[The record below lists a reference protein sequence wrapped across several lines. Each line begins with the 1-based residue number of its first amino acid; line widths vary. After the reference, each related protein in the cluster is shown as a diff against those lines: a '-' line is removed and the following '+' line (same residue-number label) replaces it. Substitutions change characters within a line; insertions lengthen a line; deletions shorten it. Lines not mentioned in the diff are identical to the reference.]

1 MPGLSVG
8 VGYTYMR
15 GSFGIPGVLSGGVT
29 VNNVTFPDGTTGH
42 TLGFGSPSL
51 DFIWNSSIVDAKVQL
66 SKTFFIFTPFVG
78 AGISYGFS
86 NAGGGMQSAMMVD
99 GFPATQ
105 AQLDQINK
113 ANGTN
118 YTVQNPGFAV
128 KAAANGFSARA
139 FGGFS
144 FNLFILKIGV
154 GAEYELLTGAVA
166 GMVNARVQL

>member
-29 VNNVTFPDGTTGH
+29 VGSATFPDGSTH
-42 TLGFGSPSL
+42 NLSFSNPSL
-51 DFIWNSSIVDAKVQL
+51 DFIWSSSIVDAKVQL
-66 SKTFFIFTPFVG
+66 SKTFFIFTPFIG

-99 GFPATQ
+99 GSPATQ

-128 KAAANGFSARA
+128 NAAANGVSARA

-144 FNLFILKIGV
+144 FNILILKIGV
-154 GAEYELLTGAVA
+154 GAEYEFLTGAAA